1 MDDIDEITYCKNE
14 DCKYCYCFDE
24 QSNSTDMKWHYYVEY
39 KPQKW
44 LFEGGEK
51 GTHINVRTVQT
62 VFNNSV
68 KKVGIK
74 KVGGMV
80 FT

>member
-39 KPQKW
+39 KPPTQKK
-44 LFEGGEK
+44 EQK
-51 GTHINVRTVQT
+51 GLLRR
-62 VFNNSV
+62 
-68 KKVGIK
+68 IK
-74 KVGGMV
+74 NWILRWFK
-80 FT
+80 